1 MAAAQAPPP
10 SRTDLRIPATRGL
23 TLVSAMRSDAG
34 DRENV
39 VRLVSV
45 TDAGVTYEWRFE
57 EKGSGAQGGPLRGTA
72 QRFVRTADL
81 SGAPRLD
88 PVAVFGTGPAASSG
102 PQESPGFTFV
112 SLSRS
117 AYAALRRGAE
127 ASFMM
132 ATLEGGGALSSG
144 LGDGVAGAFLT
155 TKVTLRGTLAPA
167 AQANDS
173 LTVLLD
179 GEPVRLPALHAR
191 ASMRARGESVV
202 RDLWILADS
211 AHPLLLRMAGG
222 SDVMQ
227 VVRIDRPAAGD
238 RFEQRLATACRA
250 ELPGIYFAF
259 GSAELSPMSDPALEA
274 VARLL
279 GRHGDWLVTI
289 EGHSDS
295 IGNAASNLALST
307 RRAEVVR
314 EALVSRFAVAA
325 ARLRTSGHGAS
336 RPRDVNATLEG
347 RARNRRVELVRQC
360 ATGK

>member
-1 MAAAQAPPP
+1 M
-10 SRTDLRIPATRGL
+10 
-23 TLVSAMRSDAG
+23 
-34 DRENV
+34 
-39 VRLVSV
+39 RLVSV

-57 EKGSGAQGGPLRGTA
+57 EKGSDAQGGHLRGTA

-81 SGAPRLD
+81 ASAPRLD

-102 PQESPGFTFV
+102 PQESPGFTFI
-112 SLSRS
+112 SLSRG

-132 ATLEGGGALSSG
+132 ATLEGGDGIAEAL
-144 LGDGVAGAFLT
+144 LA

-179 GEPVRLPALHAR
+179 GEPVRLPAVHAR
-191 ASMRARGESVV
+191 ASLRARGESVV

-211 AHPLLLRMAGG
+211 AHPLVLRMASG

-227 VVRIDRPAAGD
+227 VVRIDRPASGD
-238 RFEQRLATACRA
+238 RLEQRLATACRA

-259 GSAELSPMSDPALEA
+259 GSAELSPMSDPALTA
-274 VARLL
+274 AAQLL
-279 GRHGDWLVTI
+279 GRHGDWLVTV
-289 EGHSDS
+289 EGHTDS
-295 IGNAASNLALST
+295 IGGAASNLALST
-307 RRAEVVR
+307 RRAEAVR

>member
-112 SLSRS
+112 SLSRDT
-117 AYAALRRGAE
+117 YAALRRGAE

-360 ATGK
+360 ANGK